1 MLFRSDRARAVDAL
15 IRDAWARCVPGD
27 ARLALFA
34 VGGYGRGEL
43 FPHSDID
50 LLVLAADA
58 EQHARRDA
66 LACFFAL
73 LWDIGLE
80 ASHAL
85 RSPAQCTQ
93 AAADPTVRT
102 VLPESL
108 PLVAA
113 IPARHPL
120 ACSIATATGWG
131 RVEVHSRA

>member
-50 LLVLAADA
+50 LLVLAAEA
-58 EQHARRDA
+58 EQHAPRAA
-66 LACFFAL
+66 LPCFFAL

-80 ASHAL
+80 ASHEV
-85 RSPAQCTQ
+85 RPPAQGHPP
-93 AAADPTVRT
+93 APAPTA
-102 VLPESL
+102 PNAPHQPP
-108 PLVAA
+108 PLV
-113 IPARHPL
+113 PPPPHR
-120 ACSIATATGWG
+120 TAP
-131 RVEVHSRA
+131 

>member
-50 LLVLAADA
+50 LLVLAAEA

-73 LWDIGLE
+73 LWDIRLE
-80 ASHAL
+80 ASHAV
-85 RSPAQCTQ
+85 RSPPPCTPP
-93 AAADPTVRT
+93 AAAPT
-102 VLPESL
+102 VLPA
-108 PLVAA
+108 P
-113 IPARHPL
+113 PPPPPP
-120 ACSIATATGWG
+120 
-131 RVEVHSRA
+131 